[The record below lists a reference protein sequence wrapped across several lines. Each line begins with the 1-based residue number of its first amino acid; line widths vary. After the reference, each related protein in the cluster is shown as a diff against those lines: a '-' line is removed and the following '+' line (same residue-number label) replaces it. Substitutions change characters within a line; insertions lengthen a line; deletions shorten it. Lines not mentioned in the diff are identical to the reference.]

1 MTPDNIDALLSED
14 RRSVCQRWQ
23 SLYGTPPPSRLSRPM
38 MAKILVVEL
47 QWRASGQSRAAM
59 MRRLQKAVAA
69 GEGNQPLA
77 DAGKRLIR
85 EWHGRQY
92 VVDVVEDGY
101 LWEDRVWSSLSAIA
115 KEITGAKWS
124 GPRFFGVAR

>member
-1 MTPDNIDALLSED
+1 MTPDDIDALLSED

-23 SLYGTPPPSRLSRPM
+23 SLYGIPPPSRLSRPM

-47 QWRASGQSRAAM
+47 QWRAYGQSRAAM
-59 MRRLQKAVAA
+59 IRRLHKAVAA
-69 GEGNQPLA
+69 GDANQPLA
-77 DAGKRLIR
+77 DTGKRLIR

-92 VVDVVEDGY
+92 VVEDGY
-101 LWEDRVWSSLSAIA
+101 LWEERVWSSLSAIA

-124 GPRFFGVAR
+124 GPRFFGVAG